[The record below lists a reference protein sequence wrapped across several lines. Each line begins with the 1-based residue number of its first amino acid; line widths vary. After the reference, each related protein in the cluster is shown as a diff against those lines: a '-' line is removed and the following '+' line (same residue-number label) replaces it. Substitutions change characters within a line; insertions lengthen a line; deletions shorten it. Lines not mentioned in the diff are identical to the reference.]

1 MLDHYTNIALW
12 DLMKSLDDDETTI
25 LNFFERTPDIFESL
39 PNLFDT
45 NSAPVMKHVL
55 IESMRERSDES

>member
-1 MLDHYTNIALW
+1 MLDHYSNIALW

-25 LNFFERTPDIFESL
+25 LDFYERTPDIFESL
-39 PNLFDT
+39 PGLFDT
-45 NSAPVMKHVL
+45 NSAPLMKQVL

>member
-12 DLMKSLDDDETTI
+12 DLMKSLDENETNS
-25 LNFFERTPDIFESL
+25 LDFFERTPDIFESF

-45 NSAPVMKHVL
+45 NSAPLLKQVL
-55 IESMRERSDES
+55 IASERERSDES

>member
-12 DLMKSLDDDETTI
+12 DLMKSLDENETTI

-39 PNLFDT
+39 PGLFDT
-45 NSAPVMKHVL
+45 NSVPLMKHVL
-55 IESMRERSDES
+55 RESMRERSDAS

>member
-12 DLMKSLDDDETTI
+12 DLMKSLDENKTTI
-25 LNFFERTPDIFESL
+25 LDFFERTPDIFESL

-45 NSAPVMKHVL
+45 NSVPLMKQVL
-55 IESMRERSDES
+55 RVYTREE